1 MSIPLSR
8 LYHFLHDLSNQDT
21 IIYRFWPHGSKKPYE
36 CYPLFYH
43 TISQIKKIT
52 SVHAFCHD
60 QEPLDST
67 YFPML
72 TTKWQDIPSKTNY
85 TYSGA
90 EYCSFFKAANCVSHS
105 VYVESILVHSEK
117 NSSELEKFEQY
128 GHRGVYYWSHAVIA
142 RDWYRYAEHDNSI
155 TFDRLRICKD
165 FLIYNRAW
173 RGTREYRLKF
183 SELVLDNGLLPSANM
198 KFSQMEDIF
207 DYRHHQFK
215 NPAFKVSK
223 PLEHCFEPNTAPSN
237 ASADYDQDDYRQHGV
252 EVVLETLFDDQRW
265 HLTEKSLRPI
275 ACGKPFIL
283 AGTPGSLEYLRS
295 YGFKTFG
302 DVIDESYDTVVDP
315 VERLGAIIKLMKS
328 IAELPADQKL
338 DLFEKLHKIAEYNKK
353 RFFSEDFFDTVIS
366 EYREN
371 FSVAYQQV
379 KSHYNETHY
388 RQWVGQT
395 EVDVQEL
402 AEIEAALDRIR
413 P

>member
-36 CYPLFYH
+36 CKPLFFEQL
-43 TISQIKKIT
+43 TLLEKIT
-52 SVHAFCHD
+52 SVHVFCHD

-72 TTKWQDIPSKTNY
+72 KTNWQDLPTKINY
-85 TYSGA
+85 THDS
-90 EYCSFFKAANCVSHS
+90 EYCSYFKAVNCVSCS

-117 NSSELEKFEQY
+117 RSSELETFEQY

-142 RDWYRYAEHDNSI
+142 RDWYRYAEHDNSMA
-155 TFDRLRICKD
+155 FDRSRICKD

-183 SELVLDNGLLPSANM
+183 SELIIDHNLLPSANM

-207 DYRHHQFK
+207 DYHKHQYK
-215 NPAFKVSK
+215 NPAFKVTKS
-223 PLEHCFEPNTAPSN
+223 LEDYFEQNTAPSD
-237 ASADYDQDDYRQHGV
+237 ASADYDQDDYRQCAI
-252 EVVLETLFDDQRW
+252 EVVLETLFDDARW

-283 AGTPGSLEYLRS
+283 AGTAGCLEYLRS

-302 DVIDESYDTVVDP
+302 DVIDESYDTIADP
-315 VERLGAIIKLMKS
+315 VERLGAIIALMKS
-328 IAELPADQKL
+328 ISQLPAEKKL
-338 DLFEKLHKIAEYNKK
+338 DLFEQMHKIAEYNKQ
-353 RFFSEDFFDTVIS
+353 RFFSQDFFDTVIN
-366 EYREN
+366 EYKEN
-371 FSVAYQQV
+371 FALAYQET
-379 KSHYNETHY
+379 KKHYNETY
-388 RQWVGQT
+388 FRQWLTQQ
-395 EVDVQEL
+395 DLSAQDL
-402 AEIEAALDRIR
+402 SEIESALDSIR